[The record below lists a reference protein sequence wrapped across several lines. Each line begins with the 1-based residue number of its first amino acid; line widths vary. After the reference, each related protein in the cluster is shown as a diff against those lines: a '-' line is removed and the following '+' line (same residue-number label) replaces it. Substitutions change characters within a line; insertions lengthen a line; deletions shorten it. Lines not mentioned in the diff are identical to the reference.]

1 MKVSQDVGALQTL
14 TPEVFSI
21 HTTGGDKEGYPILI
35 KRHINQADTSYHE
48 HIFHELVL
56 VEGGTAEHQSCEG
69 VRRLV
74 AGDILVI
81 RPRIWHR
88 YFNTQNFQIVNCLF
102 DRKILIDH
110 SVFLSLA
117 KGAFDLVHRPV
128 LFPDKTPPSFLH
140 ANPQQRESITETLNG
155 MIQERKDKRVDWEGS
170 LIAHLLNLIIQ
181 ISRVNNESPREEAL
195 SDSNRNL
202 ANMLLV
208 YLEGH
213 FRKEITLKELS
224 VRFHSSPSHLSRV
237 FNKRIGMSIIDYIN
251 HLRIEAAC
259 KLLRTTDLT
268 ASQVASEVGY
278 DEIPYF
284 FRRFKRELRTSPQEY
299 RKAFMR

>member
-1 MKVSQDVGALQTL
+1 MKVPQDLCTLQTL
-14 TPEVFSI
+14 KPEIFSI

-35 KRHINQADTSYHE
+35 KRHTNQADTDYHE

-102 DRKILIDH
+102 DRKILMDH

-128 LFPDKTPPSFLH
+128 LFPGKTPPSFLH

-155 MIQERKDKRVDWEGS
+155 MIQERKEKRVDWEGA

-181 ISRVNNESPREEAL
+181 ISRVNSGSNREEAL

-213 FRKEITLKELS
+213 FRKDITLKELS
-224 VRFHSSPSHLSRV
+224 IRFHSSPSHLSRI
-237 FNKRIGMSIIDYIN
+237 FNKRIGMGIVDYIN
-251 HLRIEAAC
+251 HLRIDAAC
-259 KLLRTTDLT
+259 KLLRTTDWT
-268 ASQVASEVGY
+268 ASQIASEVGY
-278 DEIPYF
+278 EEIPYF
-284 FRRFKRELRTSPQEY
+284 FRRFKRELRTSPLEY
-299 RKAFMR
+299 RKAFLQ